1 MRPFRKITIIG
12 VGLMGGSIGRAI
24 RKKKLAD
31 NVVGYFRRPQKIKEA
46 VRLGCVDEGTSDLS
60 KAVEETDLVI
70 LCSPVDDIITKL
82 GLLKR
87 LVSPLTLLTD
97 AGSTKSE
104 ILKAARGLNFIGAHP
119 IAGSEQSG
127 PKSSSPDLLNH
138 SVCVLTPPKNCSRQS
153 LERINRF
160 WQALGS
166 TTTIMNADEHDAIL
180 GFTSHMPHA
189 AAYALIQS
197 VPRKFFKFA
206 GGGLKDSTRIAL
218 SRADIWCAIFLSNKK
233 NLVKALRDLEKSLRV
248 CRNAIHRG
256 NRKKLLRWLTQ
267 AQKQRMMVLPS

>member
-1 MRPFRKITIIG
+1 
-12 VGLMGGSIGRAI
+12 MGGSIGRAI
-24 RKKKLAD
+24 KKRKLAD

-46 VRLGCVDEGTSDLS
+46 IRLGCVDEGTSDLS

-70 LCSPVDDIITKL
+70 LCSPVDDIIAKL
-82 GLLKR
+82 RTLKG
-87 LVSPLTLLTD
+87 LVSPLTLITD

-127 PKSSSPDLLNH
+127 LKSSSCDLFNH
-138 SVCVLTPPKNCSRQS
+138 SVCVLTPPKKFSRQS
-153 LERINRF
+153 FERISRF

-166 TTTIMNADEHDAIL
+166 TTAVMNADKHDAIL
-180 GFTSHMPHA
+180 GFTSHLPHA

-197 VPRKFFKFA
+197 VPKKFYKFA

-233 NLVKALRDLEKSLRV
+233 NLVKAIQELEKSLRE

-267 AQKQRMMVLPS
+267 AQEQRRSAFSS